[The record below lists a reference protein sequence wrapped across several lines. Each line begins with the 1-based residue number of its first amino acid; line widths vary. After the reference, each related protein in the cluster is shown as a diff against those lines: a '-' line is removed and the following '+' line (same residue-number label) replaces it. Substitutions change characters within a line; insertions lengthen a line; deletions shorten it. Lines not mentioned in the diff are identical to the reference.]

1 MSKAVV
7 HLDNK
12 QVTKISKLAIG
23 VDKYSRAPNKL
34 IMRELSRIS
43 DQMTGM
49 GRGHSITKGSIAD
62 LTNKAIGAEFSSA
75 VNTVQAVL
83 TAGIHGAKSGIDDV
97 GGVPVSWQPLSKDWI
112 AHKRRSSKDKFWR
125 NTGDLAIGFH
135 GFSAPYL
142 RRVAT
147 ESFVEITARRKTY
160 GKPFMYEIKF
170 GLPAH
175 QKFNVLN
182 TVLAEAFLD
191 AEDKSHIE
199 LKGYGSRD
207 GHGYTNL
214 VVGFLEGYGTSNRY
228 RPFISKLMQARGY
241 AVESS
246 LMRYIWDAD
255 AKINRGEFG
264 AGSSLTFRLKS

>member
-23 VDKYSRAPNKL
+23 LDPKSKQLPRQAMDKISL
-34 IMRELSRIS
+34 LS

-83 TAGIHGAKSGIDDV
+83 TAGIHGAKSGIKDV
-97 GGVPVSWQPLSKDWI
+97 GGIPVSWQPLSKDWI
-112 AHKRRSSKDKFWR
+112 AHKRKSSKDKFWR
-125 NTGDLAIGFH
+125 NTGDLAIGFR

-147 ESFVEITARRKTY
+147 ESFVEITARRKVY
-160 GKPFMYEIKF
+160 GKPFIYEIKF

-191 AEDKSHIE
+191 AEDKSHLE

-207 GHGYTNL
+207 SHGYTNL
-214 VVGFLEGYGTSNRY
+214 VVGFLEGYGTSNRH
-228 RPFISKLMQARGY
+228 RPFISKLMKARGNVV
-241 AVESS
+241 AES
-246 LMRYIWDAD
+246 LMKYVRDAD
-255 AKINRGEFG
+255 AKVNRRRGLSF
-264 AGSSLTFRLKS
+264 SLKS